1 MGKRCVHKTAW
12 FHLSDNPLCGGTP
25 KDLSQP
31 LYDSMKEC
39 CKQKFSW
46 MGDSCMCKADP
57 SLAICVEAAT
67 KWYASD
73 KENGKCKRNCD
84 TSDDDNIDLQ
94 YIFHY
99 ALSLYLNV
107 FIGH

>member
-1 MGKRCVHKTAW
+1 MDGR
-12 FHLSDNPLCGGTP
+12 F
-25 KDLSQP
+25 
-31 LYDSMKEC
+31 LYV
-39 CKQKFSW
+39 QGRPFV
-46 MGDSCMCKADP
+46 GN
-57 SLAICVEAAT
+57 LREAAT

-94 YIFHY
+94 YIFYY
-99 ALSLYLNV
+99 ALSLYLYV